1 MKRWHEDFRIAFREW
16 KEHRRSHVEGNK
28 RNSSNR
34 IGKSA
39 YEVDCIC
46 DEQIGRFRKKD
57 AWDCGNAR
65 CYICHS
71 DKLMKYKRRSEEKA
85 DLKFKEGLKDLED

>member
-1 MKRWHEDFRIAFREW
+1 MKRWHDDFKIAFREW
-16 KEHRRSHVEGNK
+16 KKHRRTHVESNKGNQ
-28 RNSSNR
+28 SANR

-57 AWDCGNAR
+57 AYDCGNAR
-65 CYICHS
+65 CYICHA
-71 DKLMKYKRRSEEKA
+71 DKLMNYKRRKEEKS
-85 DLKFKEGLKDLED
+85 DLKFKEGLKDLD